1 MKKVFDLRAFLVLV
15 LLSVFLVTIAGEA
28 FGEVI
33 LYGRKTCGLCTRM
46 MKNLDNDGIPYT
58 FKNIDDRNNQSE
70 IKDIRE
76 KAGIKEHFRLPL
88 MDINGIIKVS
98 PSFEEVKKIYEESR

>member
-1 MKKVFDLRAFLVLV
+1 MKKVFSLRAFLVLV
-15 LLSVFLVTIAGEA
+15 LLSVFLSTIAGEA
-28 FGEVI
+28 FGEII

-46 MKNLDNDGIPYT
+46 TKNLDNAGIPYT

-70 IKDIRE
+70 IKDKRG
-76 KAGIKEHFRLPL
+76 KADIKGSFRLPL